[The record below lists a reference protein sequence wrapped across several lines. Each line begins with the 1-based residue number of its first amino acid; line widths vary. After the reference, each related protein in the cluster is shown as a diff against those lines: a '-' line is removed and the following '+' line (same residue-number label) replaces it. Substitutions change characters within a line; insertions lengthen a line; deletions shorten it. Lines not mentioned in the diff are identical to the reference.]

1 MPNLTAKKALALSA
15 IALIAINLRTAVSSL
30 SPVVNFIQA
39 EISLPIVAIGLLGIA
54 APLAFAFASSLS
66 TKPARKFGLELTLL
80 ITVAAIITGN
90 LIRALAFDTVS
101 LFAGSMLTLFGVG
114 IGNVLLPVMVRRYFP
129 NRIGLVSSFYITL
142 TSVSATMGSLFAVP
156 VAEAAGWRF
165 SLGQWAIFASLALI
179 PLLPLLK
186 NNRPSDDS
194 AKTAKLKVWKS
205 PTAISIAA
213 VQSMTAI
220 FGYVSFAWLPLLLI
234 EHNGVSPL
242 AAGNLLALFAIMGLP
257 TSLVVPVLAARFP
270 AAQSMIVF
278 FSATV
283 GSIGALGLLLSP
295 DNLWLSVVLLGLGPT
310 MFPLALTLFNL
321 RSRNQQTVLAVSSFG
336 QGVSY
341 SLATTA
347 VLLVGIL
354 REFTGGWEAA
364 IWMMFFV
371 ALTSSLAGIQLAKRK
386 YVDDELA
393 ANLNSN

>member
-54 APLAFAFASSLS
+54 APLAFAFSSSLS

-80 ITVAAIITGN
+80 MTVAAIIGGN
-90 LIRALAFDTVS
+90 LIRALAFDTAS

-156 VAEAAGWRF
+156 VAETAGWRF
-165 SLGQWAIFASLALI
+165 SLGQWAIFASLAMI

-186 NNRPSDDS
+186 NNGASDDS
-194 AKTAKLKVWKS
+194 AKTARLKVWRS

-257 TSLVVPVLAARFP
+257 TSLVVPVLASRFP
-270 AAQSMIVF
+270 AAQSIIVF

-295 DNLWLSVVLLGLGPT
+295 NNLWLSVVLLGLGPT

-341 SLATTA
+341 SLASTA

-354 REFTGGWEAA
+354 REITGGWEAA
-364 IWMMFFV
+364 IWLMFFV

-393 ANLNSN
+393 ANLNSH